1 MNNISV
7 NELKSMTNINIIDI
21 RSREKYNDN
30 HIPNSINI
38 PFNEIILNLDKYFNK
53 NELYYIYC
61 QKGFSSKNVAL
72 ELTRLGFNVTNLT
85 GGYEL
90 YKKHKLF

>member
-61 QKGFSSKNVAL
+61 QKGIMSQKACIMLSNLGYNVV
-72 ELTRLGFNVTNLT
+72 NIS
-85 GGYEL
+85 GGYESWVMAE
-90 YKKHKLF
+90 

>member
-30 HIPNSINI
+30 HIPN
-38 PFNEIILNLDKYFNK
+38 LDKYFNK

-61 QKGFSSKNVAL
+61 QKGIMSQKACIMLSNLGYNVV
-72 ELTRLGFNVTNLT
+72 NIS
-85 GGYEL
+85 GGYESWVMAE
-90 YKKHKLF
+90 

>member
-53 NELYYIYC
+53 NELYYIYF
-61 QKGFSSKNVAL
+61 QKGIMN
-72 ELTRLGFNVTNLT
+72 
-85 GGYEL
+85 
-90 YKKHKLF
+90 